1 MGFVVQFAFKS
12 FVLKKI
18 IIFLLTINQHH
29 IFSFSSSMSLSNHL
43 QMNCENVCEICKE
56 VCQNRLAC
64 KFMYYTQVRQCLFLI
79 GLFLDFLIL
88 SLLFQG
94 QKWKRICL
102 RPIIKFLNGKFKL
115 VHNIL
120 YSRYLVLNKHLIWKT
135 CRKHFQENYVKQFQ
149 CTDCDKKYTRQSQLN
164 MHHLQVPCTVQYLL
178 TSRAVD
184 PDLIRIRLWRSGF
197 WMRIPDPDPVAESEG
212 KNVIFSKFFSFSNR
226 MVWNTTTL
234 PVPVSIFLLRIWIF
248 KTLTKIC
255 HQYGTV
261 VYPDPNWIRIEWLC
275 VSESTTLLTSNAEFV
290 DKLRKNLTFSFRST
304 AVTR

>member
-94 QKWKRICL
+94 QK
-102 RPIIKFLNGKFKL
+102 
-115 VHNIL
+115 
-120 YSRYLVLNKHLIWKT
+120 
-135 CRKHFQENYVKQFQ
+135 
-149 CTDCDKKYTRQSQLN
+149 
-164 MHHLQVPCTVQYLL
+164 
-178 TSRAVD
+178 
-184 PDLIRIRLWRSGF
+184 
-197 WMRIPDPDPVAESEG
+197 
-212 KNVIFSKFFSFSNR
+212 
-226 MVWNTTTL
+226 
-234 PVPVSIFLLRIWIF
+234 
-248 KTLTKIC
+248 
-255 HQYGTV
+255 
-261 VYPDPNWIRIEWLC
+261 
-275 VSESTTLLTSNAEFV
+275 
-290 DKLRKNLTFSFRST
+290 
-304 AVTR
+304 